1 MAVVNV
7 FPKYRSIAD
16 VSMQKRRQVC
26 SAKRIKMPLKFA
38 PSCFSNTSRLH
49 VVVYQVKGM
58 VDGARAR
65 TQNMIEC
72 NS

>member
-1 MAVVNV
+1 MCSRN
-7 FPKYRSIAD
+7 IAQ
-16 VSMQKRRQVC
+16 SLMCRCKKRRQVC

-49 VVVYQVKGM
+49 VVVYQAKGM